1 MFEGSVQLPKGTDTE
16 PRSQASGFVKGA
28 GLPQASR
35 VSEPTARIACCFL
48 FRLIYG
54 GVGYQNCCNSCG
66 WGVRGEGW
74 ITLGSVDKALEHRA
88 VGSLPGCRLI
98 DGHLLASGN

>member
-1 MFEGSVQLPKGTDTE
+1 MAESDIRTVAIAVDGGSG
-16 PRSQASGFVKGA
+16 
-28 GLPQASR
+28 
-35 VSEPTARIACCFL
+35 
-48 FRLIYG
+48 
-54 GVGYQNCCNSCG
+54 
-66 WGVRGEGW
+66 GEGW